1 MKVGIIGFGFVG
13 KALKNG
19 LQENLSTFEVDPALN
34 TNIDELKEFSPDIIF
49 ICVPTPMNDDKT
61 QDISILNNV
70 IEELLEKDFKSLIVI
85 KSTVLPLHINHI
97 EQKLDSFIYN
107 PEFLREKHANEDFIN
122 SNLLVLGGNKQD
134 AANLKDFYI
143 NHTKCICKDFIF
155 TDSITASLIK
165 YTINSFLATKVIFFK
180 ELKNVFDNSGS
191 KDEWNNFIKYIS
203 TDERIGN
210 SHMSVPGH
218 DGKEGFGGAC
228 LPKDTNALY
237 KYAQSKGIHL
247 SLIEK
252 VLKLN
257 NNLRDKYN
265 KDERE
270 ISQNIKYK
278 E

>member
-1 MKVGIIGFGFVG
+1 
-13 KALKNG
+13 
-19 LQENLSTFEVDPALN
+19 
-34 TNIDELKEFSPDIIF
+34 
-49 ICVPTPMNDDKT
+49 
-61 QDISILNNV
+61 
-70 IEELLEKDFKSLIVI
+70 
-85 KSTVLPLHINHI
+85 
-97 EQKLDSFIYN
+97 
-107 PEFLREKHANEDFIN
+107 
-122 SNLLVLGGNKQD
+122 
-134 AANLKDFYI
+134 
-143 NHTKCICKDFIF
+143 
-155 TDSITASLIK
+155 
-165 YTINSFLATKVIFFK
+165 
-180 ELKNVFDNSGS
+180 
-191 KDEWNNFIKYIS
+191 
-203 TDERIGN
+203 
-210 SHMSVPGH
+210 MSVPGH